1 VVSNIIILTYIA
13 SFVNGVLSKRFQ
25 EKYMLILLHRKRK
38 RSTISKKDRT
48 DIYGCTAAAAAA
60 AAAKNKVHNSIT

>member
-48 DIYGCTAAAAAA
+48 DIYGCTAAAAA
-60 AAAKNKVHNSIT
+60 KNKVHNSIT

>member
-1 VVSNIIILTYIA
+1 
-13 SFVNGVLSKRFQ
+13 
-25 EKYMLILLHRKRK
+25 MLILLHRKRK

-60 AAAKNKVHNSIT
+60 AAAAKNKVHNSIT